1 MYSGCDYSIY
11 RVVSVKTMP
20 VLRKPGMLFS
30 KPFVRAA
37 IVGIFLPVVALSA
50 CTSLKVS
57 STEDVKALAGTYQ
70 ASGVLS
76 CCPPSF
82 LFETLVIHEDGSYEL
97 SGHVNEKGTIKA
109 EGGHIKIGPFDLSVY
124 DQGKHRVLQGNGLGT
139 QVTFGRKR

>member
-1 MYSGCDYSIY
+1 
-11 RVVSVKTMP
+11 MP

-30 KPFVRAA
+30 KRLVRAA
-37 IVGIFLPVVALSA
+37 IIGISLPVVALSA

-97 SGHVNEKGTIKA
+97 SGKVNDKGTVKA
-109 EGGHIKIGPFDLSVY
+109 EGDRIQIGPFDLSVY
-124 DQGKHRVLQGNGLGT
+124 DQGKHRVLQGSGLGT
-139 QVTFGRKR
+139 QVTFGRQR